1 MPYWV
6 ILCFDSAIVLLSVFL
21 AEALELGKSY
31 FNQPFDSVAASLLL
45 TLLFFGISFRVFH
58 TYIGVIRYSSFV
70 DLMKVLS
77 ATTTGSV
84 LTFVASLV
92 LKSLGYDIMPDL
104 PAVLILF
111 VFSTLLMWFE
121 RLFVKGVFDIL
132 RKDNNTQNA
141 FVYGV
146 RTGGVSIAKSIQNQT
161 PQKYSLV
168 GFVSPRGDLD
178 TKYLLGVK
186 VRKDGPNLIK
196 HMQNADATVLIVST
210 HQIDYFRTRQNLIT
224 ALIDAGIKILMVP
237 PTEEWDGKSE
247 YRSEHLREVEIEDL
261 LPREKIEVD
270 MEEIGRQL
278 RDKVIMITG
287 AAGSI
292 GFEMV
297 KR

>member
-141 FVYGV
+141 FV
-146 RTGGVSIAKSIQNQT
+146 
-161 PQKYSLV
+161 
-168 GFVSPRGDLD
+168 
-178 TKYLLGVK
+178 
-186 VRKDGPNLIK
+186 
-196 HMQNADATVLIVST
+196 
-210 HQIDYFRTRQNLIT
+210 
-224 ALIDAGIKILMVP
+224 
-237 PTEEWDGKSE
+237 
-247 YRSEHLREVEIEDL
+247 
-261 LPREKIEVD
+261 
-270 MEEIGRQL
+270 
-278 RDKVIMITG
+278 
-287 AAGSI
+287 
-292 GFEMV
+292 
-297 KR
+297 

>member
-1 MPYWV
+1 MKKIIYKLFRAYFSRKTLPYWV

-178 TKYLLGVK
+178 TKYLLGV
-186 VRKDGPNLIK
+186 
-196 HMQNADATVLIVST
+196 
-210 HQIDYFRTRQNLIT
+210 
-224 ALIDAGIKILMVP
+224 
-237 PTEEWDGKSE
+237 
-247 YRSEHLREVEIEDL
+247 
-261 LPREKIEVD
+261 
-270 MEEIGRQL
+270 
-278 RDKVIMITG
+278 
-287 AAGSI
+287 
-292 GFEMV
+292 
-297 KR
+297 